1 MGERLLVNSR
11 QGERENAK
19 ERIRKAHRKLARAR
33 SAGGARHLF
42 DCWPQVVRSLHS
54 AQSFVLFVDFDGTL
68 TPLRER
74 PSDVPPLDPSW
85 RGLLRRLA
93 RNKRL
98 TFYVISGRRLAE
110 LRKLVPVPGVRL
122 LGLHGWEGRD
132 VPPLEKERGM
142 VRKARQLLQQRLSK
156 IPQIWL
162 EDKGLGLAVHYRG
175 APLWSIRLARP
186 IVLNVARILR
196 PHIHIL
202 RGDKVWEILPR
213 QIDGKGT
220 SVRALLSQESPG
232 TLPIFIGDDLTD
244 EHAFAVLPHG
254 LTVRVGKNLR
264 TRARFLLR
272 DPEEVKVFLQKLEV
286 EIV

>member
-1 MGERLLVNSR
+1 MLKRASR
-11 QGERENAK
+11 AAPH
-19 ERIRKAHRKLARAR
+19 I
-33 SAGGARHLF
+33 
-42 DCWPQVVRSLHS
+42 
-54 AQSFVLFVDFDGTL
+54 
-68 TPLRER
+68 
-74 PSDVPPLDPSW
+74 
-85 RGLLRRLA
+85 
-93 RNKRL
+93 
-98 TFYVISGRRLAE
+98 E

-132 VPPLEKERGM
+132 VPPLEKERGT

-202 RGDKVWEILPR
+202 RADKRCGRFSP
-213 QIDGKGT
+213 GKLT
-220 SVRALLSQESPG
+220 ERVRRSAPFFSQESPG
-232 TLPIFIGDDLTD
+232 TLPIFIGDNLTD

-254 LTVRVGKNLR
+254 LTVRVGKNFR